1 MVMRYL
7 AISLEKL
14 KAAMSNAGGCLKQ
27 ESLQTDS
34 VVEAELQPGS
44 SSEFAL
50 LTLPKHVAL

>member
-1 MVMRYL
+1 MRYL